1 MGFLKK
7 LTSIFYVKTTEK
19 KEEVKIDNTRVQSIQ
34 TQNVNVQTQAQTQQF
49 TQTTNMNQSN
59 EYPVSYPS
67 NFDELEILI
76 SKMRDSNK
84 PIIISFAQASPDLVQ
99 RFVDI
104 LCGATLALNGTIS
117 DLPGNLHYF
126 EPHKN

>member
-7 LTSIFYVKTTEK
+7 LTNLFYVKTTDK
-19 KEEVKIDNTRVQSIQ
+19 KEEVKPENVQVKPVQ
-34 TQNVNVQTQAQTQQF
+34 TQNVNVQTQTQTQQF
-49 TQTTNMNQSN
+49 TQNMNQSN

-126 EPHKN
+126 EPNKN